1 MAELGSYVGCA
12 LAPLITLLDPDCVVV
27 DARLAEGCGPFI
39 AGVTAEVERR
49 CPPDLAR
56 TVTVVAGE
64 LADAERYG
72 ALAAADA
79 HAAALV
85 SETAWQALPP
95 AVRGSA

>member
-1 MAELGSYVGCA
+1 M
-12 LAPLITLLDPDCVVV
+12 
-27 DARLAEGCGPFI
+27 

-95 AVRGSA
+95 PARDSA